1 MIVSVLVLEFIFIA
15 IYVGSHR
22 LSGLQTASVVVFFA
36 TGVSI
41 VVFPTFAGIL
51 AARLGVGRGVDLI
64 LYFSVVGGLFVA
76 ANFYFRIKSQED
88 VLVTLAREIALM
100 APREPA
106 QDPQVYDSGREDPAA
121 KAAVSAEKLS

>member
-1 MIVSVLVLEFIFIA
+1 MIVSVLVLAFIFIA

-22 LSGLQTASVVVFFA
+22 LSGLQTVAVVVFFA

-88 VLVTLAREIALM
+88 VIVMLAREIALM

-106 QDPQVYDSGREDPAA
+106 VYEPARGA
-121 KAAVSAEKLS
+121 SDQKAAVSAEKLS

>member
-1 MIVSVLVLEFIFIA
+1 VIVSVLVLAFIVIA

-22 LSGLQTASVVVFFA
+22 LSGLQVVSVALFFVA
-36 TGVSI
+36 GVAI
-41 VVFPTFAGIL
+41 IVFPTFAGIL

-76 ANFYFRIKSQED
+76 ANFYFRIKTQED
-88 VLVTLAREIALM
+88 VIVTLAREIALM

-106 QDPQVYDSGREDPAA
+106 AERDYPPSPSPPA
-121 KAAVSAEKLS
+121 

>member
-1 MIVSVLVLEFIFIA
+1 MIVSVLVLAFIVIA
-15 IYVGSHR
+15 VYVGSHR
-22 LSGLQTASVVVFFA
+22 LSGVQAASVVVFFA
-36 TGVSI
+36 AGVSI

-100 APREPA
+100 SPREPHEDSA
-106 QDPQVYDSGREDPAA
+106 QNV
-121 KAAVSAEKLS
+121 AVSSEKLS

>member
-1 MIVSVLVLEFIFIA
+1 MIVSVLVLAFIVIA

-22 LSGLQTASVVVFFA
+22 LSGLQTVSVVVFFVA
-36 TGVSI
+36 GVAI

-51 AARLGVGRGVDLI
+51 AQRLGVGRGVDLI

-88 VLVTLAREIALM
+88 VIVTLAREIALM
-100 APREPA
+100 MPREQPA
-106 QDPQVYDSGREDPAA
+106 PGAERADAAPQADRGYAPPPSPPA
-121 KAAVSAEKLS
+121 